1 MLSCHFDNYCM
12 IKNQAYFVQFLVL
25 LAVVFVSFI
34 VAQLISVVVFFIGG
48 GSLADLMGGSN
59 MENIGL
65 LKAMQIV
72 AQLFIFIV
80 PVFIFS
86 YLKTNNWFQYPEF
99 KFPISGIGLLFTLLI
114 LMLSFPI
121 IGQLNLWN
129 QSIELPAFLSGLEE
143 LFKSLEAQAKEMTE
157 AFLKMDNVFD
167 LLVNLIMVGF
177 LAGLGEELLFRGTI
191 QKFLTEWWKNPHVAI
206 IFTGFVFSAIH
217 LQFYGFFPRWALGIL
232 FGYIFYWSG
241 NIWIPIIAHAL
252 FNGSQVLVYYFVG
265 ENSSFMS
272 DMESIES
279 VTSDQK
285 MVLGI
290 TALAC
295 TAILTVVLRAFYKH
309 SQNKRSI
316 MAYGKELDEN
326 I

>member
-1 MLSCHFDNYCM
+1 M
-12 IKNQAYFVQFLVL
+12 IQKQPYGIQFLILLVL
-25 LAVVFVSFI
+25 LLPLIAVNLMNI
-34 VAQLISVVVFFIGG
+34 ISVIFF
-48 GSLADLMGGSN
+48 SELVDSVEMG
-59 MENIGL
+59 NIGMM
-65 LKAMQIV
+65 KAIQIV
-72 AQLFIFIV
+72 FQLLIFVV

-86 YLKTNNWFQYPEF
+86 YLKTRNWFQYPQF
-99 KFPISGIGLLFTLLI
+99 KLPISGKGLLFTFFILL
-114 LMLSFPI
+114 LSFPI

-129 QSIELPAFLSGLEE
+129 QAIELPEALSGIEAML
-143 LFKSLEAQAKEMTE
+143 KSLESQAKEMTE

-167 LLVNLIMVGF
+167 LLVNLVMVGF

-206 IFTGFVFSAIH
+206 ILTGFIFSAIH

-252 FNGSQVLVYYFVG
+252 FNGLQVLVYYFAS
-265 ENSSFMS
+265 ENSSFMN

-279 VTSDQK
+279 VTGDQK
-285 MVLGI
+285 LVLGI
-290 TALAC
+290 TAIVC
-295 TAILTVVLRAFYKH
+295 TIMLTFVLRRFRQH
-309 SQNKRSI
+309 SQHTQSI
-316 MAYGKELDEN
+316 MVYKEEQNEKQSITNYGKELDEN